1 MYTSNEVIMLGEI
14 LLAVVLG
21 GLVGME
27 RELAGKPAGLRTHML
42 VAAVSTFLVAMGDLL
57 LLEFRDKGLSDLVRA
72 DPYRIIGAIVT
83 GLSFIGAG
91 TIIRNPNDEKIEGLT
106 TAASLL
112 FVGAIGISIALQKFI
127 LSIGSTLLILMI
139 NRGMMVV
146 EKWINK
152 KTKTE

>member
-1 MYTSNEVIMLGEI
+1 MYTSNEIMMLGEI
-14 LLAVVLG
+14 LLAVFLG

-57 LLEFRDKGLSDLVRA
+57 LLEFRDKGLADLVRA

-127 LSIGSTLLILMI
+127 LSIGSTLLILII
-139 NRGMMVV
+139 NRGMMVL

-152 KTKTE
+152 KAKAE

>member
-152 KTKTE
+152 KAKTE

>member
-1 MYTSNEVIMLGEI
+1 MYTSNEIMMLGEI
-14 LLAVVLG
+14 LLAVFLG

-57 LLEFRDKGLSDLVRA
+57 LLEFRDKGLADLVRA

-127 LSIGSTLLILMI
+127 LSIGSTLLILII
-139 NRGMMVV
+139 NRGMMVL
-146 EKWINK
+146 EKRINK
-152 KTKTE
+152 KAKAE

>member
-152 KTKTE
+152 RAKTE